1 MKKIRADRIMKQQPK
16 NALFIRFC
24 SFSFS
29 KRIVSK
35 YFIFRKSSN
44 LPILIFLRLFG
55 TGMNKITNINRIE
68 SINNYFRLQH
78 SFYLRMISQLNQTLS
93 NYPLLPAKISN
104 YVMPNLLLGK
114 VQGGKGIALSAKK
127 VSTAEIASLLL
138 TMTGREAEKWGV
150 DGLFGWQNKNI
161 LRAKITDKYLQFAEM
176 KINTRK
182 ANTSTLKK
190 YTDLSPDMVYPVR
203 GYIYQDSRAIE
214 QEKTFI
220 KYGAGSTEIQKPL
233 NLLDS
238 RSLLKTC
245 WDKFHGND
253 GLEYFQIKSGNSFP
267 NVIARSGTPK
277 QSNLSVRL
285 PIFWRAMTGAMH
297 RFIKIAEGC
306 NTLFVKENENN
317 TLNLL
322 QGKVQGGKGIAQS
335 AKKVST
341 AEIASLL
348 LTMTGREAEK
358 WGVDGLFGWQNKNI
372 LRAKIT
378 DKYLQ
383 FAEMKINT
391 RKANT
396 STLKKYTD
404 LSPDMVYPVRGYIYQ
419 DPRAIEQEKTLS
431 GLKNSINNINNKT
444 TELILRK
451 PLAQS
456 SNIASEIKES
466 LQRERATSIK
476 IHDSV
481 IKDSS
486 KTNPIHEI
494 NIIADNVY
502 KIIEK
507 RISIERE
514 RRGAF

>member
-1 MKKIRADRIMKQQPK
+1 M
-16 NALFIRFC
+16 
-24 SFSFS
+24 
-29 KRIVSK
+29 
-35 YFIFRKSSN
+35 
-44 LPILIFLRLFG
+44 
-55 TGMNKITNINRIE
+55 
-68 SINNYFRLQH
+68 
-78 SFYLRMISQLNQTLS
+78 
-93 NYPLLPAKISN
+93 
-104 YVMPNLLLGK
+104 
-114 VQGGKGIALSAKK
+114 
-127 VSTAEIASLLL
+127 
-138 TMTGREAEKWGV
+138 
-150 DGLFGWQNKNI
+150 
-161 LRAKITDKYLQFAEM
+161 
-176 KINTRK
+176 
-182 ANTSTLKK
+182 
-190 YTDLSPDMVYPVR
+190 
-203 GYIYQDSRAIE
+203 
-214 QEKTFI
+214 
-220 KYGAGSTEIQKPL
+220 
-233 NLLDS
+233 
-238 RSLLKTC
+238 
-245 WDKFHGND
+245 
-253 GLEYFQIKSGNSFP
+253 
-267 NVIARSGTPK
+267 
-277 QSNLSVRL
+277 
-285 PIFWRAMTGAMH
+285 
-297 RFIKIAEGC
+297 
-306 NTLFVKENENN
+306 
-317 TLNLL
+317 
-322 QGKVQGGKGIAQS
+322 
-335 AKKVST
+335 
-341 AEIASLL
+341 
-348 LTMTGREAEK
+348 
-358 WGVDGLFGWQNKNI
+358 DGLFGWQNKNI

>member
-1 MKKIRADRIMKQQPK
+1 MIKLHTGLSGFNFSTRI
-16 NALFIRFC
+16 A
-24 SFSFS
+24 
-29 KRIVSK
+29 SK
-35 YFIFRKSSN
+35 YAIFRKSIN
-44 LPILIFLRLFG
+44 LPALIFLRLFG
-55 TGMNKITNINRIE
+55 TRIVNKITNISRIE
-68 SINNYFRLQH
+68 FINNYFRLH
-78 SFYLRMISQLNQTLS
+78 LNFYFKMISQLNQTLS

-114 VQGGKGIALSAKK
+114 VQGGKGIAQSAKK
-127 VSTAEIASLLL
+127 GSTAEIASLLL
-138 TMTGREAEKWGV
+138 TMTGREAEKGGV

-176 KINTRK
+176 KINTRT
-182 ANTSTLKK
+182 ANISTLKN

-203 GYIYQDSRAIE
+203 GNIYQDSSAIE

-267 NVIARSGTPK
+267 NVIARSGAPK

-285 PIFWRAMTGAMH
+285 PIFWRAMTG
-297 RFIKIAEGC
+297 
-306 NTLFVKENENN
+306 
-317 TLNLL
+317 
-322 QGKVQGGKGIAQS
+322 
-335 AKKVST
+335 
-341 AEIASLL
+341 
-348 LTMTGREAEK
+348 REAEK
-358 WGVDGLFGWQNKNI
+358 GGVDGLFGWQNKNI
-372 LRAKIT
+372 LRTKIT
-378 DKYLQ
+378 DKYFQ
-383 FAEMKINT
+383 FAEMKIKT
-391 RKANT
+391 HKANT
-396 STLKKYTD
+396 STLKNYTD
-404 LSPDMVYPVRGYIYQ
+404 LSPDMVYPVRGNIYQ
-419 DPRAIEQEKTLS
+419 DSSAIEQEKTLS

-451 PLAQS
+451 PVAQS
-456 SNIASEIKES
+456 SNIASEIKEN

-486 KTNPIHEI
+486 KTNPINEI

>member
-1 MKKIRADRIMKQQPK
+1 MIKLHTGLSGFNFSTRI
-16 NALFIRFC
+16 A
-24 SFSFS
+24 
-29 KRIVSK
+29 SK
-35 YFIFRKSSN
+35 YAIFRKSIN
-44 LPILIFLRLFG
+44 LPALIFLRLFG
-55 TGMNKITNINRIE
+55 TRIVNKITNISRIE
-68 SINNYFRLQH
+68 FINNYFRLH
-78 SFYLRMISQLNQTLS
+78 LNFYFKMISQLNQTLS

-114 VQGGKGIALSAKK
+114 VQGGKGIDQSAKK

-138 TMTGREAEKWGV
+138 TMTGREAEKGGV

-176 KINTRK
+176 KINTRT
-182 ANTSTLKK
+182 ANISTLKN

-203 GYIYQDSRAIE
+203 GNIYQDSSAIE

-267 NVIARSGTPK
+267 NVIARSGAPK

-285 PIFWRAMTGAMH
+285 PIFWRAMTG
-297 RFIKIAEGC
+297 
-306 NTLFVKENENN
+306 
-317 TLNLL
+317 
-322 QGKVQGGKGIAQS
+322 
-335 AKKVST
+335 
-341 AEIASLL
+341 
-348 LTMTGREAEK
+348 REAEK
-358 WGVDGLFGWQNKNI
+358 GGVDGLFGWQNKNI

-391 RKANT
+391 RTANI
-396 STLKKYTD
+396 STLKNYTD
-404 LSPDMVYPVRGYIYQ
+404 LSPDMVYPVRGNIYQ
-419 DPRAIEQEKTLS
+419 DSSAIEQEKTLS

-451 PLAQS
+451 PVAQS
-456 SNIASEIKES
+456 SNIASEIKEN

-486 KTNPIHEI
+486 KTNPINEI